1 MAKARGASLVT
12 IPGMTGRLCL
22 SACPGTWTGPADAA
36 TVSRDLA
43 AITATGA
50 SLLVTLVEAHE
61 LPLPL
66 ADWRAA
72 VRAVGLEALHLPIP
86 DWGVPDAA
94 FETAWSEARL
104 AERLAA
110 GETLALHCRAGLGR
124 TGTVAARLLIETVGM
139 DPATAV
145 AHIRRDHAAEAVET
159 DGQVAHLHAVA
170 ARNTPP
176 A

>member
-36 TVSRDLA
+36 TVARDLA
-43 AITATGA
+43 AIAATGA
-50 SLLVTLVEAHE
+50 RLLVTLVEAHE

-66 ADWRAA
+66 ADWRDA
-72 VRAVGLEALHLPIP
+72 VRAAGLEPLHLPIP
-86 DWGVPDAA
+86 DWGVPEAA

-124 TGTVAARLLIETVGM
+124 TGTVAARLLIEAAGM
-139 DPATAV
+139 DAAAAIARV
-145 AHIRRDHAAEAVET
+145 RRNHAAEAVET